1 MPTER
6 PDGFCPCG
14 RLTPALG
21 SETVAPGRGSV
32 NGPGARR
39 FSLAISEG
47 DGISIIAEVREPEAA
62 QLAESDGAEGVLVSS
77 GYEERLSGIRE
88 AVSVPVLFYW
98 DGQQAE
104 RIQGA
109 DACVVGAA
117 AWSETDDES
126 EYAHKVLDRDFEL
139 ALRVEDEEQ
148 LEEAMERFDPDLFV
162 LAAED
167 DEALERVLDLLPDVP
182 AGKLV
187 VAELPRISRAD
198 VEELESA
205 GVDAVIVRAGNIA
218 ELTGEPPP
226 EV

>member
-1 MPTER
+1 MTVP
-6 PDGFCPCG
+6 
-14 RLTPALG
+14 G
-21 SETVAPGRGSV
+21 S
-32 NGPGARR
+32 RR
-39 FSLAISEG
+39 FSQAISEG

-77 GYEERLSGIRE
+77 GYEERLEGISD

-98 DGQQAE
+98 NGQRAE
-104 RIQGA
+104 RIRGA
-109 DACVVGAA
+109 DACVVGPA
-117 AWSETDDES
+117 AWSESDDES
-126 EYAHKVLDRDFEL
+126 EDAHKELDKVFEL

-148 LEEAMERFDPDLFV
+148 LEEAMERIDPELFV
-162 LAAED
+162 LAGKD
-167 DEALERVLDLLPDVP
+167 DDALEDVLGLLQDVP

-198 VEELESA
+198 VEELERA

-218 ELTGEPPP
+218 ELTGEQPP